1 MTHKVLYTHGATALD
16 SMMTGVDVLGETGA
30 TSVTFFSLDIE
41 RYAQFIRERGVKVW
55 LMMQWEGGGEADLP
69 KIQQY
74 VRDCIAAFGRENIAG
89 VSIGDEWDWK
99 MREASAEVAKMPSRI
114 LFDAQ
119 SMKDLGRG
127 HRWMELNGST
137 SKVYSSPQ
145 AFPAPQNYSPEM
157 ARKRNEAVKEVDPT
171 LETWINVIGDMS
183 GYIVE
188 ARAYAASGADH
199 VTFDFYSR
207 ICENADNCAGW
218 CAPQPETPLALTGIC
233 AWFAEKPLAPNQKW
247 GLGVQ
252 CFDMTA
258 CDRMPR
264 TTAALMRADYDRAAP
279 LGKMGLV
286 YAYCWSDFGRNRNDL
301 LREPKLR
308 PECKTFFGGLD
319 APAPEKPP
327 AIFEPS
333 NITIR
338 VGDVV
343 PIRVLIPPGRK
354 VKRFEIDPADLVDG
368 WPAELPEGAAGWTL
382 NGRMPGKGVI
392 TCVLDDGGLSVLV
405 FEVLNAAPPPEPV
418 TPPPASETFSGTF
431 ATLSGRTFKFVGT
444 LTEVK

>member
-1 MTHKVLYTHGATALD
+1 M
-16 SMMTGVDVLGETGA
+16 DVLGETGA
-30 TSVTFFSLDIE
+30 TSVTFFSLDISH
-41 RYAQFIRERGVKVW
+41 YAQFIRERGIKVW

-74 VRDCIAAFGRENIAG
+74 TRDCIAAFGRENIAG
-89 VSIGDEWDWK
+89 VNIGDEWDWK
-99 MREASAEVAKMPSRI
+99 MREASAGKTAMRLRAEAGGVALRGLGAGNRWLAYTS
-114 LFDAQ
+114 LSDAQ
-119 SMKDLGRG
+119 KASAI
-127 HRWMELNGST
+127 NGVT
-137 SKVYSSPQ
+137 GNPG
-145 AFPAPQNYSPEM
+145 NYSPEM

-183 GYIVE
+183 AYIVE

-218 CAPQPETPLALTGIC
+218 CAPQPDTPLALAGIC
-233 AWFAEKPLAPNQKW
+233 EWFAEKPLAPNQKW